1 MVATIDDAW
10 DHFYERIERIQKG
23 VRGVSA
29 MAVNSKSLKA
39 EAKDLVQY
47 YFRDARPSAIN
58 TGVTE
63 TDLQKIDDILQDLNK
78 LALGNNRKSSYL
90 TCITACRKLVATI
103 SVQRHKLV
111 GISAITPAKSAVGI
125 TPQQQN
131 IMETLNAMLPL
142 AARSFVQVLND
153 LADTSRISFRGP
165 AVELRELLREVI
177 DHLAPDTTVVS
188 APGFQYEKGR
198 DKPTIRQKVR
208 FIMKSRRK
216 GSNAVATSE
225 DAWASS
231 DALARTLYNRGS
243 AATHSAKERNEVLRI
258 QSYTEALLID
268 LLEI

>member
-10 DHFYERIERIQKG
+10 DHFYERIERLQNG

-47 YFRDARPSAIN
+47 YFRDARPSAVN
-58 TGVTE
+58 TGITE

-111 GISAITPAKSAVGI
+111 GISAFTPAKSAVGI

-142 AARSFVQVLND
+142 AARSFGQVLND

-177 DHLAPDTTVVS
+177 DHLVD
-188 APGFQYEKGR
+188 R
-198 DKPTIRQKVR
+198 
-208 FIMKSRRK
+208 
-216 GSNAVATSE
+216 
-225 DAWASS
+225 
-231 DALARTLYNRGS
+231 L
-243 AATHSAKERNEVLRI
+243 
-258 QSYTEALLID
+258 
-268 LLEI
+268 